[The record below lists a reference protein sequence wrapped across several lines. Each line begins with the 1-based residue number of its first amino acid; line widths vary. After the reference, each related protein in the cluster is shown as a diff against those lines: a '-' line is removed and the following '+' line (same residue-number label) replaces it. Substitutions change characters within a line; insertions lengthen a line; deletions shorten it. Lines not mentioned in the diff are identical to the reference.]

1 MGNIL
6 TKKIH
11 GIVFTFEDRTKITG
25 KVFSVPVNQLVA
37 ILPVAGNAFFT
48 AIPRQIMRR
57 LLRAKYSENSLSFD
71 SCCML
76 VFSSLQLSSI
86 ELSSRMKQD
95 KVNTADS
102 AFICLIIQSQC

>member
-6 TKKIH
+6 TKKFH

-76 VFSSLQLSSI
+76 VFSSLQLSPI
-86 ELSSRMKQD
+86 ELRSRMK
-95 KVNTADS
+95 
-102 AFICLIIQSQC
+102 LIE

>member
-48 AIPRQIMRR
+48 AIPRQIIGR
-57 LLRAKYSENSLSFD
+57 LKLLYVSVQFP
-71 SCCML
+71 
-76 VFSSLQLSSI
+76 
-86 ELSSRMKQD
+86 
-95 KVNTADS
+95 TAQ
-102 AFICLIIQSQC
+102 FN